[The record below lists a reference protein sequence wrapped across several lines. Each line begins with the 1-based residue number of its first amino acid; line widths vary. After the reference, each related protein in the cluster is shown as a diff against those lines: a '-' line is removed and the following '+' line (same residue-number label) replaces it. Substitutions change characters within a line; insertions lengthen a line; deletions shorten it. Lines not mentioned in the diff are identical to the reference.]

1 MPIKMI
7 TLDLDRTLAVDNHQ
21 VLPATGAELKKLH
34 ESGVEV
40 VIDYIRRHNE
50 NVKPSLANHD

>member
-7 TLDLDRTLAVDNHQ
+7 ALDLDGTLAVDNHQ
-21 VLPATGAELKKLH
+21 VLLATHTELKKLH

-50 NVKPSLANHD
+50 NVKPSSVNHD

>member
-7 TLDLDRTLAVDNHQ
+7 ALDLDGTLAVDNHQ
-21 VLPATGAELKKLH
+21 VLLATRTELKKLH

-50 NVKPSLANHD
+50 NVKPSSVNHD